1 MNRRVNTERPSSRYL
16 RLAAVCC
23 LWAVLGLLHAS
34 ASGPAYGWTAVIV
47 SAGLGLAVLLLA
59 ASDTPWASLLTAVV
73 LLAVSPIVQKAWV
86 MESQGGDALTFL
98 KTMLVLG
105 GLLLLAQLEAGAHP
119 QPPEGAEE
127 Y

>member
-1 MNRRVNTERPSSRYL
+1 MNGVSTMRPGSRYL

-23 LWAVLGLLHAS
+23 LWTVLGFMHAS
-34 ASGPAYGWTAVIV
+34 ESGAAYGWNAVIV
-47 SAGLGLAVLLLA
+47 SAGLGIAVLLLA

-86 MESQGGDALTFL
+86 VEAEGGDALTFL

-119 QPPEGAEE
+119 QPPGEVEE